1 MLRPKQ
7 TKFRKQR
14 TGRLRGNS
22 AKNLEL
28 NQGTYGLKSLESGRI
43 TARQIEATR
52 VTITRKIKRKGKLWI
67 RLFPS
72 VPITSK
78 PVEVR
83 MGKGKGSVDYFAAPI
98 RAGSILYEISGV
110 PTEVAIQAL
119 KAGAKKLPVNTRII
133 SKSS

>member
-1 MLRPKQ
+1 VQ
-7 TKFRKQR
+7 
-14 TGRLRGNS
+14 
-22 AKNLEL
+22 KNLEL